1 MIHLRAFKV
10 FFFSFL
16 FFFSFHSQPTIS
28 GGAHG
33 GRRFG
38 KTLVIG
44 LCIVKSDR
52 LSDSHTNH
60 GGEIGGRG
68 FGGWDAVSLSPYSRT
83 RHLLSFFC
91 FPLALTCL
99 ALPLR
104 IIMVTLDWLG
114 ARIRIRCMHYTY
126 MLCMHVWGPPST
138 PQEVKTRK
146 YKRWIIE
153 QENTSFLLPRK

>member
-1 MIHLRAFKV
+1 MIHLRAFKELFILFFFF

-28 GGAHG
+28 GEAHG

-60 GGEIGGRG
+60 GGESGGRR
-68 FGGWDAVSLSPYSRT
+68 WDLGAGTLFRFPHIPVPAICFRFSV
-83 RHLLSFFC
+83 
-91 FPLALTCL
+91 FPLPCL
-99 ALPLR
+99 ALR

-114 ARIRIRCMHYTY
+114 ARIRIRHMHYTY
-126 MLCMHVWGPPST
+126 MLCMHVWGPPLHS
-138 PQEVKTRK
+138 PGSKNK
-146 YKRWIIE
+146 KI
-153 QENTSFLLPRK
+153 

>member
-1 MIHLRAFKV
+1 MIHLRAFKELFILFFFF

-60 GGEIGGRG
+60 GGEKGLG

-91 FPLALTCL
+91 FPLAWPCL
-99 ALPLR
+99 CASS
-104 IIMVTLDWLG
+104 WLHWIG
-114 ARIRIRCMHYTY
+114 
-126 MLCMHVWGPPST
+126 WG
-138 PQEVKTRK
+138 R
-146 YKRWIIE
+146 
-153 QENTSFLLPRK
+153 ENTDTLHACYACMFGGPLHSPGS